1 MATLPL
7 SYPAPYKCS
16 NWNIPHRSWMP
27 VSHIWYHHISAVQIQ
42 RTREKHIG
50 PFKDQKAPSP
60 SYHRV
65 ILNSTRRSKNSMS
78 IAPEAN
84 TRKGERTTLHFW
96 GRGDQEPQSIS
107 YWNKVSEIITFI
119 IKKRIRKPHAHCT
132 IGKQKERGEDFIARY
147 GGGRETNKRNVETCH
162 TRQNKRK
169 GTNKL
174 MYVWKNAN

>member
-1 MATLPL
+1 MQCLPL

-107 YWNKVSEIITFI
+107 YWNKVSEIITSI
-119 IKKRIRKPHAHCT
+119 IKKKDQKTSCPLYHRQPE
-132 IGKQKERGEDFIARY
+132 GKWRELCCSLWEGTERPTKVMQKHVTPDKTRG
-147 GGGRETNKRNVETCH
+147 
-162 TRQNKRK
+162 K
-169 GTNKL
+169 GQIN
-174 MYVWKNAN
+174 